1 MCGEEVES
9 ALHLFASCR
18 IAEQIWEFVSRWC
31 RIQQVFALELKD
43 LANIHKSNNGS
54 QRWKKVVSL
63 VTQAAIWVI
72 WKSRNEAVFEG
83 KQPYVNKMKEE
94 IKMLGYT
101 WIKSRVKNVNISWS
115 DWCNFDLICFGV

>member
-1 MCGEEVES
+1 MCICSNEES
-9 ALHLFASCR
+9 T
-18 IAEQIWEFVSRWC
+18 RWC

-101 WIKSRVKNVNISWS
+101 WIKSRVKNVSISWS